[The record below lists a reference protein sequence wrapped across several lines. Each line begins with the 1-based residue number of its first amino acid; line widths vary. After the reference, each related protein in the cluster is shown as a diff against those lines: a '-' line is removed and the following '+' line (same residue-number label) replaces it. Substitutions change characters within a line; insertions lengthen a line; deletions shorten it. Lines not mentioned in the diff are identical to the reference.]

1 MGGVDTPEPSS
12 ELSTTTATTPLP
24 PGEPSAD
31 MAAAPTPR
39 RRIDRGLVIASLA
52 IATGLVLIGF
62 GIARS
67 VTGEDVTKLP
77 PAIESISPVP
87 DAVQVPSQTQIVVDL
102 DTGYVGRLA
111 IDRVSY
117 PTVNLADFGR
127 QDIEPGAQIDIP
139 PGVVFEPGNA
149 TLTFTLGEEI
159 GLDEFDPGQHT
170 VVVVFWKLLLG
181 EDTARSYTWTFNV
194 V

>member
-1 MGGVDTPEPSS
+1 MV
-12 ELSTTTATTPLP
+12 
-24 PGEPSAD
+24 
-31 MAAAPTPR
+31 
-39 RRIDRGLVIASLA
+39 ASLA

-67 VTGEDVTKLP
+67 VTGDDVTKLP

-102 DTGYVGRLA
+102 NTGYVGRLA
-111 IDRVSY
+111 IDRVNY

-127 QDIEPGAQIDIP
+127 QDVEPGAQVDIP

-159 GLDEFDPGQHT
+159 GLDEFDPGEHT
-170 VVVVFWKLLLG
+170 VVVVYWRQLLG
-181 EDTARSYTWTFNV
+181 ENTARSYTWTFNV

>member
-1 MGGVDTPEPSS
+1 MDTTEPSS
-12 ELSTTTATTPLP
+12 EVSTSVTTPPSP
-24 PGEPSAD
+24 PEDVPHSTAV
-31 MAAAPTPR
+31 APR
-39 RRIDRGLVIASLA
+39 RRHRLDRGLVVASLA

-67 VTGEDVTKLP
+67 VTGDDVTKLP

-102 DTGYVGRLA
+102 NTGYVGRLA
-111 IDRVSY
+111 IDRVNY

-127 QDIEPGAQIDIP
+127 QDVEPGAQVDIP

-159 GLDEFDPGQHT
+159 GLDEFDPGEHT
-170 VVVVFWKLLLG
+170 VVVVYWKQLLG
-181 EDTARSYTWTFNV
+181 ENTARSYTWTFNV

>member
-1 MGGVDTPEPSS
+1 MV
-12 ELSTTTATTPLP
+12 
-24 PGEPSAD
+24 
-31 MAAAPTPR
+31 
-39 RRIDRGLVIASLA
+39 ASLA

-67 VTGEDVTKLP
+67 VTGDDVTKLP

-102 DTGYVGRLA
+102 NTGYVGRLA
-111 IDRVSY
+111 IDRVNY

-127 QDIEPGAQIDIP
+127 QDVEPGAQVDIP

-159 GLDEFDPGQHT
+159 GLDEFDPGEHT
-170 VVVVFWKLLLG
+170 VVVVYWKQLLG
-181 EDTARSYTWTFNV
+181 ENTARSYTWTFNV